1 MAGDRMSRIWSPATT
16 IVSTAVAAT
25 ARAEVVIAPS
35 ATLEA
40 AQDRTIREWTVARII
55 GSLQVVTGGNSSVFY
70 GIRVAN
76 TNEVFGSIDPGAQQT
91 ADWMWWGG
99 VYTGLGG
106 YSPSDEIKIDNRSQR
121 KSKGMESELR
131 FYILNAGPSTAYFV
145 LNTRTLLLVP

>member
-1 MAGDRMSRIWSPATT
+1 MAGDRMSRMWSPATT
-16 IVSTAVAAT
+16 IVSTALAAT

-35 ATLEA
+35 QTLEA

-55 GSLQVVTGGNSSVFY
+55 GSLQVTTASNSSLFY

-76 TNEVFGSIDPGAQQT
+76 ENEVFGSIDPGAQQT

-99 VYTGLGG
+99 IYTSEAL
-106 YSPSDEIKIDNRSQR
+106 YLPRDEIKIDNRSQR

-131 FYILNAGPSTAYFV
+131 FYILNAGPSTAAFV